1 MKALKTIDS
10 RSFFWNLFLHVA
22 ADYSFLDSSNRIYGR
37 TDICTLIRNFLVGL
51 FISIPFLILA
61 GAAAILTA
69 VLPIVEL
76 VVFLAT
82 GIKLMPFEL
91 DGVGWMV
98 AIPALLNMLGYMI
111 YFFVILVL
119 TFLGLKW
126 CVQRVKHTLREK
138 YGKSGDDKTK
148 VPSLL
153 TLWLKSV
160 KEKTCFYVDIRR

>member
-10 RSFFWNLFLHVA
+10 RSFFWKLFLHVA

-61 GAAAILTA
+61 GATVILLVA
-69 VLPIVEL
+69 LPIVDL
-76 VVFLAT
+76 VVLLST
-82 GIKLMPFEL
+82 GIKLMPTEL
-91 DGVGWMV
+91 EGVEWMV
-98 AIPALLNMLGYMI
+98 FIPSIICMLGYMT
-111 YFFVILVL
+111 YSLAILVL

-138 YGKSGDDKTK
+138 YGKSGDDNPKE
-148 VPSLL
+148 PSLIS
-153 TLWLKSV
+153 LWLKSV
-160 KEKTCFYVDIRR
+160 KEKTCFYIDIR